1 MKNHSNNRH
10 NYGAT
15 ALIASTV
22 VGLMLALLV
31 SQDLGDFPGT
41 PFSLKDEKIGNTVQ
55 LTESLFGK
63 SFQ

>member
-1 MKNHSNNRH
+1 MKTHSNNRH

-31 SQDLGDFPGT
+31 SQDFRDFPDT

-55 LTESLFGK
+55 LT
-63 SFQ
+63 